1 MDKAEACASGDLQ
14 SPGGSCRWASQN
26 QQSPSFPATGSS
38 WQVDLQ
44 ALEVGKWICGCGVC
58 VSVCFSAVCVC
69 GAENLAILCSGDFHS
84 LPSCVCSCAMTPIN
98 SKM

>member
-1 MDKAEACASGDLQ
+1 MDKAEACAAGDLQ

-44 ALEVGKWICGCGVC
+44 ALEVGKWICGCGVR
-58 VSVCFSAVCVC
+58 VCVTPHSVYVVQRVLLFFVV
-69 GAENLAILCSGDFHS
+69 ESSTVFH
-84 LPSCVCSCAMTPIN
+84 LVFAHVL
-98 SKM
+98 